1 MPAAHY
7 EPVIGLE
14 VHCQL
19 ETRSKMFSTCAVGIG
34 EPPNTLVDA
43 YTLGLPGTLPVPN
56 TAAVRHG
63 IALALACGC
72 TIHAQSRFARK
83 HYFYPDLPK
92 GYQITQSDQPYAT
105 GGGLEVPG
113 FTGPDGEPKRVPLVR
128 IHFEEDAGKNTHVHG
143 EDHSLV
149 DYNRAGAP
157 LLEIVSEPA
166 IGSAEEAAAYMR
178 ELRTLVRTLGISQAN
193 MEEGTLRC
201 DANVSIRPRG
211 STTLGTRC
219 EIKNLNSFRF
229 LAQAITAEIR
239 RQIDVLDSGGTLQMA
254 TLSYDPDRD
263 RTRVMRTKEDAA
275 DYRYMPEPDLP
286 PLQIPAAWIEQVRD
300 RLPPL
305 PAARRARYRE
315 QGLSEDDAVLLAGE
329 PALGDY
335 LDEVLRTGVPAKKAG
350 SWVTVELLGKL
361 RADGRGI
368 EDSPVRPQALG
379 ELVEMIEAGEISGRS
394 AKAIFTTLYTQTDPA
409 MGPRAIAQR
418 DGHRQVSDTAVIEAA
433 VREILDANPKQVA
446 QFRAG
451 KTKVRG
457 FFVGQVMNKTRG
469 QANPQVVNALLDR
482 LLADPTSDEAGNN
495 ASKNTDEGSEQ

>member
-1 MPAAHY
+1 MPAADY

-19 ETRSKMFSTCAVGIG
+19 DTRSKMFSACPVGIG

-56 TAAVRHG
+56 AQAVRHG

-72 TIHAQSRFARK
+72 TIDPHSRFARK

-92 GYQITQSDQPYAT
+92 GYQITQSDDPYAR
-105 GGGLEVPG
+105 GGALEVPG

-128 IHFEEDAGKNTHVHG
+128 IHFEEDAGKNTHLHG
-143 EDHSLV
+143 QDHSLV

-201 DANVSIRPRG
+201 DANVSVRPRG
-211 STTLGTRC
+211 QTTLGTRC

-239 RQIDVLDSGGTLQMA
+239 RQIDVLDGGGTLQMA

-286 PLQIPAAWIEQVRD
+286 PLLIPAEWVEEIREG
-300 RLPPL
+300 LPPL
-305 PAARRARYRE
+305 PAARRARYRDL
-315 QGLSEDDAVLLAGE
+315 GLSEDDAVLLAGE

-335 LDEVLRTGVPAKKAG
+335 LDRMLHTDVPAKKA
-350 SWVTVELLGKL
+350 SNWVTVELLGKL
-361 RADGRGI
+361 RADGRDI
-368 EDSPVRPQALG
+368 EQSPVGPEALG
-379 ELVEMIEAGEISGRS
+379 QLVAMVEAGEVSGRS
-394 AKAIFTTLYTQTDPA
+394 AKAIFATLYAEADPEA
-409 MGPRAIAQR
+409 GPRAIAER
-418 DGHRQVSDTAVIEAA
+418 DGHRQVSDTSVLETA
-433 VREILDANPKQVA
+433 VREVLDANPEQVE

-457 FFVGQVMNKTRG
+457 FFVGQVMKKTRG
-469 QANPQVVNALLDR
+469 QANPQLVNALLDR
-482 LLADPTSDEAGNN
+482 LLAGDE
-495 ASKNTDEGSEQ
+495 S

>member
-1 MPAAHY
+1 MSAADY

-19 ETRSKMFSTCAVGIG
+19 DTRSKMFCACPVGIG

-56 TAAVRHG
+56 AQAVRHG

-72 TIHAQSRFARK
+72 TIARHSRFARK

-92 GYQITQSDQPYAT
+92 GYQITQADEPYAR
-105 GGGLEVPG
+105 GGALEVPG
-113 FTGPDGEPKRVPLVR
+113 FTDAEGQPKRVPLVR
-128 IHFEEDAGKNTHVHG
+128 IHLEEDAGKNTHVTG
-143 EDHSLV
+143 ADHSLV

-166 IGSAEEAAAYMR
+166 IGSPEEAAAYMR
-178 ELRTLVRTLGISQAN
+178 ELRTLVRTLGLSQAN

-201 DANVSIRPRG
+201 DANVSVRPRG
-211 STTLGTRC
+211 STALGTRC

-229 LAQAITAEIR
+229 LAQAIAAEIR
-239 RQIDVLDSGGTLQMA
+239 RQIDVLERGEALQMA
-254 TLSYDPDRD
+254 TLSYDVERD

-286 PLQIPAAWIEQVRD
+286 PLWIPDAWVEEIRGQ
-300 RLPPL
+300 LPPL
-305 PAARRARYRE
+305 PAARRARYRAE
-315 QGLSEDDAVLLAGE
+315 GLSEDDAVLLAGE

-335 LDEVLRTGVPAKKAG
+335 LDRVLEAGVPAKKAG

-361 RADGRGI
+361 NADGRGI
-368 EDSPVRPQALG
+368 EHSPVGPEALA
-379 ELVEMIEAGEISGRS
+379 ELVAMVEADEISGRS
-394 AKAIFTTLYTQTDPA
+394 AKAIFAALYAEADPA
-409 MGPRAIAQR
+409 LRPRAVAER

-433 VREILDANPKQVA
+433 IREVLDANPEQVE

-457 FFVGQVMNKTRG
+457 FFVGQVMKRTRG

-482 LLADPTSDEAGNN
+482 LLGEP
-495 ASKNTDEGSEQ
+495 

>member
-1 MPAAHY
+1 MPAVDY

-19 ETRSKMFSTCAVGIG
+19 ETHSKMFSACPVGIG

-56 TAAVRHG
+56 AEAVRCG

-72 TIHAQSRFARK
+72 TVNHHSRFARK

-92 GYQITQSDQPYAT
+92 GYQITQADEPYAS
-105 GGGLEVPG
+105 GGALEVPG
-113 FTGPDGEPKRVPLVR
+113 FTDADGQPKRVPLVR
-128 IHFEEDAGKNTHVHG
+128 IHFEEDAGKNTHVAG
-143 EDHSLV
+143 EDYSLV

-201 DANVSIRPRG
+201 DANVSIRRRG
-211 STTLGTRC
+211 STELGTRC

-229 LAQAITAEIR
+229 LAQAIAAEIR
-239 RQIDVLDSGGTLQMA
+239 RQVDVLDDGGTIQMA
-254 TLSYDPDRD
+254 TLSYDTERD

-275 DYRYMPEPDLP
+275 DYRYLPEPDLP
-286 PLQIPAAWIEQVRD
+286 PLSISSEWIDQVRAQ
-300 RLPPL
+300 LPPL
-305 PAARRARYRE
+305 PAARRVRYRE
-315 QGLSEDDAVLLAGE
+315 RGLSADDAMLLAGE

-335 LDEVLRTGVPAKKAG
+335 LDRVLASGVPGKKAG

-361 RADGRGI
+361 NADGRSI
-368 EDSPVRPQALG
+368 EDSPVSPEALA
-379 ELVEMIEAGEISGRS
+379 ELVGMIDAGEITGRS
-394 AKAIFTTLYTQTDPA
+394 AKAIFGALYTEADPA
-409 MGPRAIAQR
+409 VGPKAIAER
-418 DGHRQVSDTAVIEAA
+418 DGHRQVSDEGVIEAA
-433 VREILDANPKQVA
+433 VREVLEANPAQVE

-457 FFVGQVMNKTRG
+457 FFVGQVMKKTRG
-469 QANPQVVNALLDR
+469 QANPKVINALLDR
-482 LLADPTSDEAGNN
+482 LLAGDDG
-495 ASKNTDEGSEQ
+495 